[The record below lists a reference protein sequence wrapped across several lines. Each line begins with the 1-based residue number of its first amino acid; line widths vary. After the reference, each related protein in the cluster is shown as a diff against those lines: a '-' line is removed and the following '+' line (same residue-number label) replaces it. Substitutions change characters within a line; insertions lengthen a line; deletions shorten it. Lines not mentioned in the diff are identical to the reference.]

1 MGMAEIRVESERTID
16 APQAALFK
24 LVADYDGAR
33 PRYLPPNFENW
44 QVVQGGLGGGTVA
57 TYLLRAGKRER
68 TCRIEVA
75 EETVGSVLVERDA
88 NSSLTTTWALRADG
102 DDRTVVRITS
112 QWRGTGGVGGLFER
126 RFAPPGLRRIYDDL
140 LERLARYAAEVI
152 PVAARPGADTGRP
165 EAEVELPS
173 DEFPDDLREPVGPA
187 ARRAQAARN
196 TGTGANGR

>member
-1 MGMAEIRVESERTID
+1 MAEIRVESERTID

-33 PRYLPPNFENW
+33 PSYLPPNFENW

-68 TCRIEVA
+68 TCRIEVE

-88 NSSLTTTWALRADG
+88 NSSLTTTWTLRADG
-102 DDRTVVRITS
+102 DDRTIVRIIS
-112 QWRGTGGVGGLFER
+112 QWRGAGGIGGLFER
-126 RFAPPGLRRIYDDL
+126 RFAPPGLRRIYNDL

-152 PVAARPGADTGRP
+152 PAAARPGAGRP

-196 TGTGANGR
+196 GDTGANGR